1 MSTTMEPG
9 SPDLRPRAILDAIP
23 DAIVILTPE
32 GNIQGLNRAAESF
45 FGHPIEELAG
55 QEISRLLV
63 SPADGRP
70 WSLPADLPAPGECLG
85 VELEG
90 LHGDG
95 SRFPVELRLK
105 RLEVAGQTLVIAVL
119 RDLTERRQLET
130 QLQQAQKLEAIGQLA
145 AGIAHE
151 INTPIQYVG
160 DNLRALKEY
169 FDDLKRLT
177 EELQACLEAPA
188 EEVGPRREAIRE
200 LAAELDLDFVM
211 EDIPA
216 AIEQGLEGIGRVAEI
231 VRAMKDFSHMDSAR
245 ISTID
250 LNRALENTLLVARNE
265 YKYVADVETDFA
277 ELPAVEC
284 HASELNQV
292 FLNLLV
298 NAAHAIADKGP
309 ERGRITLRTRP
320 VADGVEIRIS
330 DTGTGIPASILDR
343 IFDPFFT
350 TKEVGRGTGQ
360 GLAIAYQVIRKHGGR
375 IEVETEEGKGTTFV
389 IRLPLKLPQPENGD
403 G

>member
-1 MSTTMEPG
+1 MDTP

-32 GNIQGLNRAAESF
+32 GIIQGLNRAAESF

-55 QEISRLLV
+55 QGISRLLV
-63 SPADGRP
+63 TPDGKP
-70 WSLPADLPAPGECLG
+70 WKLPAGELPTGECRCL
-85 VELEG
+85 ELEG

-105 RLEVAGQTLVIAVL
+105 RLEVGGQTLLIAVL
-119 RDLTERRQLET
+119 RDLTEQRKLEG

-160 DNLRALKEY
+160 DNLRALKDY
-169 FDDLKRLT
+169 FDDLRRLLEQV
-177 EELQACLEAPA
+177 EECLEAPA
-188 EEVGPRREAIRE
+188 GEIDSRREAIRQ
-200 LAAELDLDFVM
+200 LAAELDLEFVM

-277 ELPAVEC
+277 ELPAIEC
-284 HASELNQV
+284 YASELNQV

-298 NAAHAIADKGP
+298 NAAHAIADKGS

-320 VADGVEIRIS
+320 EAEGVEIRIS
-330 DTGTGIPASILDR
+330 DTGTGIPAAIRDR

-360 GLAIAYQVIRKHGGR
+360 GLSIAYQVIAKHGGR
-375 IEVETEEGKGTTFV
+375 IEVETEEGVGTTF
-389 IRLPLKLPQPENGD
+389 IIHLPLKLPGRGKD
-403 G
+403 DD